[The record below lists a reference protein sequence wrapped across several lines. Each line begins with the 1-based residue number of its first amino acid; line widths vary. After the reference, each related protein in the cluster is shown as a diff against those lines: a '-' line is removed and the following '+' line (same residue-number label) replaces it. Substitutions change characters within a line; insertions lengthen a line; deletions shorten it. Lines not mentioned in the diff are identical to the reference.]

1 MVMMGLELMVNGVLF
16 AGGGLWAFLAPAPQV
31 QVALLVVIS
40 AMTVEMALGF
50 AVTVLLYRSREVD
63 MVDMATDLSG

>member
-1 MVMMGLELMVNGVLF
+1 MINGVLL
-16 AGGGLWAFLAPAPQV
+16 AGGGFWAFLAPTPQV